1 MSLCR
6 SQFEL
11 DHKSQFITTNT
22 SKAKGIMKYAH
33 KIHYSWWLRIKLNIF
48 IQHIRYTFDLLLT
61 DSMAAAVA
69 ITLVQSWLD
78 YANAIMYRT
87 ALSNIHKLQHAQA
100 PEHNDS
106 NCAPKYRS
114 LPSSTLLR
122 NLHWLPVTSCIKY
135 KLQIPFRRL
144 AHLSVVAFPAL

>member
-106 NCAPKYRS
+106 NCAMTRIVLPNIAPSRPQLSYVIYTGCRS
-114 LPSSTLLR
+114 LRVL
-122 NLHWLPVTSCIKY
+122 NINY
-135 KLQIPFRRL
+135 KS
-144 AHLSVVAFPAL
+144 LSVA